1 MVDKMIEETPEEHH
15 EFVKFS
21 DHEIEEFKHFAK
33 TQNTYERLVEVFAPS
48 IYENDD
54 VKKGVVLQL
63 FGGTQKTFSQSGRG
77 RFRGEINV
85 LLVGDPSTAKSQ
97 VLQYVH
103 KIAPRGVYTSGKGSS
118 AVGLT
123 AYVSKDPET

>member
-54 VKKGVVLQL
+54 VKKGVVL
-63 FGGTQKTFSQSGRG
+63 
-77 RFRGEINV
+77 
-85 LLVGDPSTAKSQ
+85 
-97 VLQYVH
+97 
-103 KIAPRGVYTSGKGSS
+103 
-118 AVGLT
+118 
-123 AYVSKDPET
+123 